1 MIPVF
6 IAAGIGLTML
16 GLVLNPAKKAAS
28 PPSSTETPPRSETPP
43 KGEETPPA
51 T

>member
-16 GLVLNPAKKAAS
+16 GLVLNPKKEAA

-43 KGEETPPA
+43 AETPPA
-51 T
+51 S